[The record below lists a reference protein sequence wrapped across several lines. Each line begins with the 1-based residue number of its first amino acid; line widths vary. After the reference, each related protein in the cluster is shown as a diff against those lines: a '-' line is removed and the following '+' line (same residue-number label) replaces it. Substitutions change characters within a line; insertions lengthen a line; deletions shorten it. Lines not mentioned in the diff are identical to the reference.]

1 MERRQMGALVIAVG
15 VLAILVAVLA
25 DPLGIGGKEDTFGWK
40 QITLLVV
47 GVVVA
52 LGGLVVIR
60 RPAGGEPA
68 GGAER
73 SGGAQGPSPSN

>member
-1 MERRQMGALVIAVG
+1 MERRQIGALVIAVG

-40 QITLLVV
+40 QIVLLAV

-60 RPAGGEPA
+60 RPAGGESA
-68 GGAER
+68 GGT
-73 SGGAQGPSPSN
+73 QGPSPSS